1 MSKELLNDMP
11 IFPWALVARGVG
23 NSQRLHKDQ
32 AVAESIQ
39 SVHLHDLV
47 LAHAR
52 KDFVAFRH
60 SMTVGEVL
68 AAIRQQGATDAI
80 IYYYVVDEKERLIG
94 VLPIRRLLSA
104 EPGVQLREIMIGRV
118 IAIPQNSSVL
128 DACEAFVLHKLLA
141 FPIIDDH
148 RRILGVVDVGLFTEE
163 IFDLTEREKSE
174 QLFETL
180 GFRISQ
186 VKDATPVRAFRFR
199 FPWLLTTV
207 GSGILCALLTSA
219 FEVTLAQGLILVF
232 FLALILGLGESV
244 SIQSMS
250 LAVQSLQALRPTLRW
265 YLAALK
271 RELTAALMLG
281 AGCGVLVVMIIWI
294 WRGMSVEAVVIALG
308 IMFSLISACVYGL
321 SVPALLHAF
330 KLDPKVAAGPITLAC
345 TDLSTLFLYFSLAG
359 FLL

>member
-1 MSKELLNDMP
+1 MAEIIQSEHLNDP
-11 IFPWALVARGVG
+11 IL
-23 NSQRLHKDQ
+23 K
-32 AVAESIQ
+32 
-39 SVHLHDLV
+39 
-47 LAHAR
+47 HAR
-52 KDFVAFRH
+52 KDFVAFKQTM
-60 SMTVGEVL
+60 SAEEAL
-68 AAIRQQGATDAI
+68 AAIRRQGMVDSI
-80 IYYYVVDEKERLIG
+80 IYYYVVDGQDQLIG

-104 EPGVQLREIMIGRV
+104 EPGARLVDILISRV
-118 IAIPQNSSVL
+118 IAIPQSSSVL
-128 DACEAFVLHKLLA
+128 DACEAFVLHKFLA
-141 FPIIDDH
+141 FPIIDEK
-148 RRILGVVDVGLFTEE
+148 RCIVGVVDVSLFTEE

-186 VKDATPVRAFRFR
+186 VKGASAARAFRFR

-265 YLAALK
+265 YLKALK
-271 RELTAALMLG
+271 RELTTALMLG
-281 AGCGVLVVMIIWI
+281 IACGVFVVLIIWI
-294 WRGMSVEAVVIALG
+294 WRGMSVEAIVIGLG
-308 IMFSLISACVYGL
+308 IMFSLISACVFGL
-321 SVPALLHAF
+321 SVPAILHAF
-330 KLDPKVAAGPITLAC
+330 RLDPKIAAGPVTLAC
-345 TDLSTLFLYFSLAG
+345 TDLTTLFLYFNLAS

>member
-1 MSKELLNDMP
+1 M
-11 IFPWALVARGVG
+11 
-23 NSQRLHKDQ
+23 
-32 AVAESIQ
+32 AETIA

-47 LAHAR
+47 LTHAR
-52 KDFVAFRH
+52 KDFVAFRQ
-60 SMTVGEVL
+60 SMSVGEVL
-68 AAIRQQGATDAI
+68 AAIRRQGATDAI
-80 IYYYVVDEKERLIG
+80 IYYYVVDEQDRLIG

-104 EPGVQLREIMIGRV
+104 ESDAHLGDIMISRV
-118 IAIPQNSSVL
+118 IAIPKNSSVL
-128 DACEAFVLHKLLA
+128 NACEAFVLHKFLA
-141 FPIIDDH
+141 FPIIDEK

-186 VKDATPVRAFRFR
+186 VKDATPARAFRFR

-207 GSGILCALLTSA
+207 ASGILCALLTSA

-232 FLALILGLGESV
+232 FLTMILGLGESV

-250 LAVQSLQALRPTLRW
+250 LAVQSLQAFQPSLRW
-265 YLAALK
+265 YLKALR
-271 RELTAALMLG
+271 RELTTALMLG

-294 WRGMSVEAVVIALG
+294 WRGMSAEAIVIALG
-308 IMFSLISACVYGL
+308 IVSSLVSACVFGL

-330 KLDPKVAAGPITLAC
+330 RLDPKVAAGPITLAC
-345 TDLSTLFLYFSLAG
+345 ADLSTLFLYFNLAS